1 MVKNLPSK
9 PEMQVRSLSQ
19 EHALDKERAPP
30 QYSCLGKIPWTGGA
44 WGAVVRGV
52 AKSWTGSRSG
62 ILSNSHEA
70 AVWEEV
76 SDSR

>member
-9 PEMQVRSLSQ
+9 PEMQDRSLSQ
-19 EHALDKERAPP
+19 EHALDKEKGNHPSILAWEIP
-30 QYSCLGKIPWTGGA
+30 QTGGA

-62 ILSNSHEA
+62 IRSNSHEA
-70 AVWEEV
+70 AVWEAV